1 MSLAPR
7 KPGFYIPLRKHIS
20 PDCKRDILFRRGTQ
34 IRAGDSLG
42 AACYKRLIPAAK
54 AKAVNHT
61 RDIPQTFWRDDR
73 LPWLELRS
81 YGAAAGPISATA
93 TPALGGGDYR
103 GETRCLCAGRVPAAT
118 RDLIVIRRTRRI
130 AVIRC
135 MAGRAAITCFTDAT
149 WCHAQRPDIPRHQ
162 YHLAAAAAADSP
174 LFASFQ
180 QVVALMCA
188 GALNNCPPGW
198 RYSCT
203 RCRCAPPRRRR
214 HITPA
219 PCCFSAAMDL
229 PASPSLDKLAHDS
242 ALRKETV
249 IRAVKQD
256 TGLTPASLINMAR
269 IEYAKTRLRAGA
281 PIADVGYQAGFADQS
296 HFHKTFVSYTAA
308 TRGSM
313 RKADQYL
320 TISNTPRRRVASA
333 PLSRPLC
340 IPYRRSFPPPSRR

>member
-34 IRAGDSLG
+34 IQAGDSLG

-81 YGAAAGPISATA
+81 TWRSRQAYKRHSHPQLSVGAIIE
-93 TPALGGGDYR
+93 
-103 GETRCLCAGRVPAAT
+103 GETRCLCAGQEYLLQPG
-118 RDLIVIRRTRRI
+118 DLIVIPPHAPHSCNPLHDRPRSYH
-130 AVIRC
+130 
-135 MAGRAAITCFTDAT
+135 MLYLDAT
-149 WCHAQRPDIPRHQ
+149 WCRAQRPDIPPGASITSPQPLLR
-162 YHLAAAAAADSP
+162 DSP

-180 QVVALMCA
+180 QVVALMNH
-188 GALNNCPPGW
+188 GSLEQL
-198 RYSCT
+198 
-203 RCRCAPPRRRR
+203 
-214 HITPA
+214 PA
-219 PCCFSAAMDL
+219 RLFQRLAMDL

-269 IEYAKTRLRAGA
+269 IEYAKTRLRAGD

-308 TRGSM
+308 TPR
-313 RKADQYL
+313 QYAQSRS
-320 TISNTPRRRVASA
+320 ISDNK
-333 PLSRPLC
+333 
-340 IPYRRSFPPPSRR
+340 